1 MSIKNFIQEYLMF
14 TRKERIG
21 IICIILLIIAI
32 AFAPNYLNSKQ
43 NLTSSLIDT
52 SWFNEVQK
60 LKIETT
66 DSESSSTYFEP
77 SAKSEPLPKK
87 FALFYFDPNTISEN
101 DWQKMGLKNKTIKTI
116 QNYISKGG
124 YFYKP
129 EDLKKIY
136 GLRQEEYERLE
147 PFIKIESKK
156 IVAPNNSHPNESSSK
171 PKPFTVRKYEVI
183 DINTADS
190 NGFISLPGIGSKLA
204 IRIINFREKLGG
216 FYSVVQVSEIYR
228 LSDSTFQTIKPLLK
242 FETETI
248 KKININ
254 TATVDELKVHP
265 YIRWNLA
272 QTIVAYRNQHGA
284 FQSLEDLKK
293 IVSISDEVY
302 TKIFPYLMVE

>member
-1 MSIKNFIQEYLMF
+1 MF

-21 IICIILLIIAI
+21 IICIILLIVAI
-32 AFAPNYLNSKQ
+32 AFAPSYLISKP
-43 NLTSSLIDT
+43 NETNTLIDT
-52 SWFNEVQK
+52 SWFNDVRK

-66 DSESSSTYFEP
+66 DSESPSTYFEP
-77 SAKSEPLPKK
+77 SAKSEPQPKK
-87 FALFYFDPNTISEN
+87 FTLFYFDPNTISEN

-147 PFIKIESKK
+147 PYIKIESKK
-156 IVAPNNSHPNESSSK
+156 NVAPTNSQFNESSK
-171 PKPFTVRKYEVI
+171 PKPFTVPKYEVI

-204 IRIINFREKLGG
+204 TRILNFREKLGG
-216 FYSVVQVSEIYR
+216 FYSVVQVSEIYG

-272 QTIVAYRNQHGA
+272 QTIVAYRNQHGL
-284 FQSLEDLKK
+284 FNSLDDLKK
-293 IVSISDEVY
+293 IIAISEELFE
-302 TKIFPYLMVE
+302 KISPYLMVQ